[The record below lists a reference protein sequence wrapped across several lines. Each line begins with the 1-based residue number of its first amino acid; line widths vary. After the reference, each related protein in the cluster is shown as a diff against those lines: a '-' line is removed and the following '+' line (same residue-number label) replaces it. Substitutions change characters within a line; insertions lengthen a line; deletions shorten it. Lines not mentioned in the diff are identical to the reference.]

1 MKLEK
6 PDYIDLYPYLSPK
19 EIKEEYGSYAYSE
32 RHIQRLYK
40 LSGLVPQDVMYK
52 SLFDASYAIAD
63 LEQDECEWRGTFA
76 YTLASMG
83 QDAKQLVTKRLRAKE
98 DHYR

>member
-1 MKLEK
+1 
-6 PDYIDLYPYLSPK
+6 
-19 EIKEEYGSYAYSE
+19 
-32 RHIQRLYK
+32 
-40 LSGLVPQDVMYK
+40 MYK

-98 DHYR
+98 DYYR